1 MQCLKHSLLQLFV
14 QGKKDLKNGWKLL
27 QFVLFRNI
35 KVATNNFRDVDALTK
50 SEQTMIDFLN
60 VCK

>member
-1 MQCLKHSLLQLFV
+1 MQCLKHSLLQLFF

-50 SEQTMIDFLN
+50 GEQTMIDFLN